1 MGHLPNA
8 AYIGAVALGALV
20 FSFLY
25 WGFGFLRMGTTGF
38 IAQAHGI
45 NDFEEVRYTLVRAL
59 ILSLVLGLL
68 ILLLQKPAFIL
79 AFRLLESSSEVESL
93 TQTYVNIRVWSAPA
107 VLAFYAMLG
116 CMIGLHNTRY
126 VLYLQLVLNITNI
139 VLDLAF
145 VNLLGMTV
153 NGVALATL
161 IAEYLAFVVGLLLL
175 RKRIPSIFTKPDWQ
189 RVFNFARIS
198 ELVTVN
204 ANIAIRTLCLVFSF
218 SYFTAQ
224 SGKLGVIPLAANA
237 VLMIFQSFIAYG
249 LDGFAHAVEAL
260 AGSACGA
267 KDRAAFSRAV
277 KLTTFWALGTSI
289 VVCGIFLLFGTSLIA
304 LLTDLKEVRSYA
316 EIYLPWL
323 IVSPVISF
331 WSFQLDGIFISTTRA
346 AEMRNAM
353 LICTGLFIALVYVL
367 LPWLGNH
374 GLWLALTLFM
384 VLRAVTLGVQ
394 YPRILRSF
402 ASG

>member
-59 ILSLVLGLL
+59 LLSFVLGLL

-175 RKRIPSIFTKPDWQ
+175 RKQIGSIFTKPDWQ

-218 SYFTAQ
+218 SYFMAQ

-237 VLMIFQSFIAYG
+237 VLMNFQSFIAYG

-260 AGSACGA
+260 AGGACGA
-267 KDRAAFSRAV
+267 KDRTAFSRAV

-331 WSFQLDGIFISTTRA
+331 WSFQLDGIFICTTRA

-353 LICTGLFIALVYVL
+353 LVCTGLFIALVYVL